1 MLKGEGAV
9 RNKWNCD
16 KCKTE
21 RVRLL
26 QNDLQN
32 ALRLV
37 NELKARNKEL
47 EEELFQARVGKRVP
61 VLANCKATKCMVIRD
76 SMVRNVGSEQ
86 AEMRVECFTGIK
98 TEQLHRVMDKA
109 DLGSPETV
117 IFHVGT
123 NDLKATGNLDRVMG
137 EVYDLV
143 ATVKKKIPN
152 SRLVLG
158 GVIRHRDTSWRRI
171 GALNDRLEWIAEAFR
186 LTFVDPNS
194 WIEDSDFA
202 RDGLH
207 LNGRGKKRLGQL
219 YARVGGLDVGGSTGS
234 VK

>member
-1 MLKGEGAV
+1 METTIHLSCTGCGRNLKTGIQCDMCGHWFHYSCGNVKGDWAV
-9 RNKWNCD
+9 RDKWNCD

-37 NELKARNKEL
+37 EKLKARNKEL
-47 EEELFQARVGKRVP
+47 EEELIQARAGKRVP
-61 VLANCKATKCMVIRD
+61 VLANYKATKCMVIGE
-76 SMVRNVGSEQ
+76 SMVRNVGSGQ
-86 AEMRVECFTGIK
+86 AEMRVECFPGIK

-123 NDLKATGNLDRVMG
+123 NDLKAAGNLDLVMG
-137 EVYDLV
+137 EIYDLV
-143 ATVKKKIPN
+143 ATVKKIPN
-152 SRLVLG
+152 SRLVLS
-158 GVIRHRDTSWRRI
+158 GVKCRRDTSWRRI
-171 GALNDRLEWIAEAFR
+171 GALNDRLEWTAEAFG

-194 WIEDSDFA
+194 
-202 RDGLH
+202 
-207 LNGRGKKRLGQL
+207 
-219 YARVGGLDVGGSTGS
+219 
-234 VK
+234 

>member
-1 MLKGEGAV
+1 MYIY
-9 RNKWNCD
+9 
-16 KCKTE
+16 CKTE

-37 NELKARNKEL
+37 DELKARNKEL
-47 EEELFQARVGKRVP
+47 EEELIQARAGKRVL
-61 VLANCKATKCMVIRD
+61 VLANYKATKLMVIGD
-76 SMVRNVGSEQ
+76 SMVRNVGTEQ
-86 AEMRVECFTGIK
+86 AEMRVECFPGIK

-158 GVIRHRDTSWRRI
+158 GVIRRRDTSWRRI
-171 GALNDRLEWIAEAFR
+171 RALNDRLEWTAEAFG

-194 WIEDSDFA
+194 WLEDSDLA

-219 YARVGGLDVGGSTGS
+219 YARVGGLDLAGSTGS